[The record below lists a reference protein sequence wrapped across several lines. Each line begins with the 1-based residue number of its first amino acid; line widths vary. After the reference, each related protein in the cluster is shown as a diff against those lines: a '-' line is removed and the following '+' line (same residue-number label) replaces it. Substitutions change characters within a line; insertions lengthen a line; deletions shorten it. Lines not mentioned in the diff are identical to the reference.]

1 MFGQQLDQ
9 YNDGTGF
16 VSLIYATDKNLFEVG
31 AAHPLYNDNLII
43 IVYCG
48 ENKAMAQSIFNQHR
62 DNFQSGNL
70 PQYIQEQDAGL
81 LAALAGYN
89 NRKHYKSKINGGLG

>member
-1 MFGQQLDQ
+1 MFGQQLDR
-9 YNDGTGF
+9 YDDGTGL

-31 AAHPLYNDNLII
+31 VAHPLYNDNQII

-48 ENKAMAQSIFNQHR
+48 ENKAIAQSVFNQHR
-62 DNFQSGNL
+62 DNFQAGNL
-70 PQYIQEQDAGL
+70 PQYIQTQDTGL
-81 LAALAGYN
+81 LAVLTRAN